1 MPSGCPDAGA
11 ISEDCQP
18 IDGQALDRLFREA
31 RSQNGWR
38 PGEVDERQL
47 RAIWDIAKWGPTSAN
62 CSPVRVRFLRSLNA
76 KRRLEPHLDASNVS
90 KAMTAPVVALFGF
103 DLEFYLHLPRL
114 FHNPNARSWFEGVH
128 KKDAAYATAFRNST
142 LQAAYL
148 MLAARAIG
156 LDCGPMSGFNQ
167 EAVDREFWAGTMVRT
182 NFICGIGR
190 GDPSKL
196 YHRHPRFDFDDV
208 CQIL

>member
-1 MPSGCPDAGA
+1 MSSGCPDAVATSDGGL
-11 ISEDCQP
+11 P
-18 IDGQALDRLFREA
+18 IDEQSLDRLFREA
-31 RSQNGWR
+31 RSQNGWL
-38 PGEVDERQL
+38 PGDVDERQL

-62 CSPVRVRFLRSLNA
+62 CSPIRVQFLRSRDA

-90 KAMTAPVVALFGF
+90 KAMDAPVVALFGF

-114 FHNPNARSWFEGVH
+114 FHNPKARSWFEGVH
-128 KKDAAYATAFRNST
+128 KKDVAYATAFRNST

-182 NFICGIGR
+182 NFICGLGR

-196 YHRHPRFDFDDV
+196 FHRHPRFDFEDV
-208 CQIL
+208 CRIL